1 MSTPPDAYSEGD
13 DAIIAKLMAQAQAP
27 ALPRALPLD
36 LDTMTKLAL
45 LPEFTP
51 EFLTDTGITTEISGT
66 VLADK
71 VFDSRPALPADDG
84 SLRSVYWVRRD
95 ARLTIGSQVRSQL
108 GLKKLGE
115 LLSGLRDR
123 VENARVPGLGLD
135 AWAEVVDLLIGDPE
149 GKAILDKVAGAVAH
163 RASQF
168 VEVVAFLADVLGG
181 SLPGVVD
188 RARTLVA
195 VKVRQDEAARALVT
209 YQRRPGLESWIAA
222 ALSGDDW
229 AIHLRGGGG
238 VGKTM
243 LLRYVSSPQFA
254 GEHRLAP
261 FTVAGVDFDHLDPR
275 YPLLRPLLLFEA
287 LQSQLVYPTSV
298 STTELG
304 QARGQFLDAA
314 AAAAELAVSTR
325 PGQWNPVGDGIRAF
339 ADLVRLTGRQVVLF
353 FDTAEELDK
362 ATGATSDSTPVEAT
376 LKRLDELQDV
386 LRRGGQLPVRVI
398 FAGRR
403 PLRTRQDG
411 TDATPA
417 HIRVRQ
423 VEGFD
428 LAEATTYLHDRIP
441 GITIGQVETLL
452 DRSGPVRGDRDQR
465 FNPFELASWAS
476 WVIDEQEAGRPFD
489 LDLLSSYADPYVQRR
504 ILGRI
509 SEPAVRVLVG
519 PAALLG
525 RFERR
530 LVEPTVRRAGI
541 DEQLAIKL
549 LADQEWVNVA
559 DRDDDGFPLTLEVDE
574 HLQDRLR
581 AAVMEPSFTFPL
593 DRRRLAEDIRAEIGA
608 HRLVDQP
615 ADPFVALIRLL
626 PPDDAFVFWGE
637 LEQRIARED
646 AWGWTD
652 GLIRRVE
659 PAAAPGTLL
668 LAAITATKAAGT
680 RRRPKGAAD
689 AAVLWLTVIDMIPV
703 SATTGPWAQLL
714 ARASLALFDQGIEP
728 TADDVRIA
736 PVASVAGA
744 VAVALG
750 AGEELWRRAAEAG
763 WFQAAG
769 HRLGSEGGYVGS
781 VLAELSNTRAGPVPV
796 GAMSLLNMVPY
807 LSLLQQRDR
816 LPGGDV
822 AWVDWAPP
830 EGIVERCALAAI
842 SWALPSA
849 SATTQTAIFFG
860 YQLEELAAR
869 ARGRLHDIDAE
880 RFAAVYLLRRLLEG
894 AVDSVELGS
903 YDNAERAAYTP
914 DRRPTWDL
922 HRTTPRLVDVVA
934 LGWAGLGTPKRAEDI
949 LRDRIEQAVRAGTD
963 PDAVADA
970 QAALVRLFREYRVA
984 PSRWSLGDLQ
994 AAGLAEVEQA
1004 TRLIG
1009 EGPKGNRVLK
1019 DAAKSAPSDGAE
1031 SPVVT
1036 LGHVV
1041 PTLRRLEIAAL
1052 DQPESTANE
1061 LFELARQPSGGQEV
1075 RADMAYV
1082 LGVLACAR
1090 AEIPVPKD
1098 LREHAMRSE
1107 AFRDP
1112 ARMRGK
1118 WGSGWT
1124 LRLKVARAY
1133 ASGDE
1138 QTARDLASGHP
1149 SPELALARRLSHV
1162 RLGPW
1167 RPPLGL
1173 LVLSGYAALVYGL
1186 LLGFALNYFTHL
1198 SLAASVA
1205 AGAAVVGPAYLVMR
1219 FAQTNDDIAEAFA
1232 RRILFSVEYLGEGPV
1247 ADLEVFTGSGPDRLR
1262 RMSPRAQA
1270 FYSSV
1275 FFPGRAG
1282 HNLKRPATVSLSAE
1296 ADHAERFTP
1305 PRWRVPPSTLLSSIV
1320 IAEVDVPPGLGTLPW
1335 ERWLAATS
1343 QSRTDAFIWIRPS
1356 TGWPE
1361 EVPSKGPPLFA
1372 GPDHMANKE
1381 VARFVPPVS
1390 GAPVSAAAQ
1399 AADGP
1404 QVARL
1409 VHIVGTPVPTA
1420 AGWRLRV
1427 DGADSRREA
1436 VSSPASTR
1444 RKGLVAPT
1452 DLVTDGTGVVVLQ
1465 ASPIPVGATP
1475 FAADRDGWLAF
1486 AADVLGAGAASVITV
1501 PPLGGVEA
1509 ERAVDITTRWAL
1521 KARDDLQP
1529 ANVVRLLKDLSRL
1542 VADVSER
1549 GPRPWPRDDVVG
1561 FIRLLDGGGRT
1572 SSET

>member
-1 MSTPPDAYSEGD
+1 
-13 DAIIAKLMAQAQAP
+13 
-27 ALPRALPLD
+27 
-36 LDTMTKLAL
+36 
-45 LPEFTP
+45 
-51 EFLTDTGITTEISGT
+51 
-66 VLADK
+66 
-71 VFDSRPALPADDG
+71 
-84 SLRSVYWVRRD
+84 
-95 ARLTIGSQVRSQL
+95 
-108 GLKKLGE
+108 
-115 LLSGLRDR
+115 
-123 VENARVPGLGLD
+123 
-135 AWAEVVDLLIGDPE
+135 
-149 GKAILDKVAGAVAH
+149 
-163 RASQF
+163 
-168 VEVVAFLADVLGG
+168 
-181 SLPGVVD
+181 
-188 RARTLVA
+188 
-195 VKVRQDEAARALVT
+195 
-209 YQRRPGLESWIAA
+209 
-222 ALSGDDW
+222 
-229 AIHLRGGGG
+229 
-238 VGKTM
+238 M
-243 LLRYVSSPQFA
+243 LLRYVSSPRFA
-254 GEHRLAP
+254 AEHRLAP

-325 PGQWNPVGDGIRAF
+325 PGQWNPVGDGIKAF

-417 HIRVRQ
+417 HISVRQ

-476 WVIDEQEAGRPFD
+476 WVIDEQEAGRRFD

-549 LADQEWVNVA
+549 LADQEWVNVVG
-559 DRDDDGFPLTLEVDE
+559 RDDDGFPLTLEVDE

-593 DRRRLAEDIRAEIGA
+593 DRRRLADDIRAEIGA

-626 PPDDAFVFWGE
+626 PPDDAFAFWGE

-659 PAAAPGTLL
+659 PAAAPGTPL
-668 LAAITATKAAGT
+668 LAAITATKAAAA

-689 AAVLWLTVIDMIPV
+689 ASLLWLTVIGMIPV
-703 SATTGPWAQLL
+703 SATTGPWAQLM

-744 VAVALG
+744 VAGALG

-769 HRLGSEGGYVGS
+769 HRLDSEGGYVGS
-781 VLAELSNTRAGPVPV
+781 LLAGLSNARAGRTP
-796 GAMSLLNMVPY
+796 GGDTGLLIMVWR
-807 LSLLQQRDR
+807 LIWLQRDG
-816 LPGGDV
+816 LPAGDV

-849 SATTQTAIFFG
+849 SASRETTVILIG
-860 YQLEELAAR
+860 DLLDELAAR

-880 RFAAVYLLRRLLEG
+880 RFAAVYLLRRLLAG
-894 AVDSVELGS
+894 AVDSEELGA
-903 YDNAERAAYTP
+903 YDHAERAAYTP

-934 LGWAGLGTPKRAEDI
+934 LGWAGLGAPKRAEDL

-1019 DAAKSAPSDGAE
+1019 DAAKNAPPDGTE

-1052 DQPESTANE
+1052 DQPESTAPE
-1061 LFELARQPSGGQEV
+1061 LFELARHPSGGQEV

-1112 ARMRGK
+1112 ARLRGK

-1133 ASGDE
+1133 AAGDE

-1149 SPELALARRLSHV
+1149 SPELALSRRLSHV
-1162 RLGPW
+1162 RLKPW
-1167 RPPLGL
+1167 RPSIGL
-1173 LVLSGYAALVYGL
+1173 LVLNGYAALGYGL
-1186 LLGFALNYFTHL
+1186 LLGLALIYFVHL
-1198 SLAASVA
+1198 SLWTSVA
-1205 AGAAVVGPAYLVMR
+1205 AGAAIVVPAYLAMR
-1219 FAQTNDDIAEAFA
+1219 YAQSRDDTAEAFA
-1232 RRILFSVEYLGEGPV
+1232 RRILISVEYPGEGPEANLKV
-1247 ADLEVFTGSGPDRLR
+1247 LSGSRLYRFR

-1270 FYSSV
+1270 FYS
-1275 FFPGRAG
+1275 FDFPGRVAG
-1282 HNLKRPATVSLSAE
+1282 SLRRPAKVSLSVV
-1296 ADHAERFTP
+1296 ADRVERFTP
-1305 PRWRVPPSTLLSSIV
+1305 PRWRVPSSTLLSSIV
-1320 IAEVDVPPGLGTLPW
+1320 FAEVDVPPGLGTLPW
-1335 ERWLAATS
+1335 ERWLSATAR
-1343 QSRTDAFIWIRPS
+1343 SRNDAFIWIRPS
-1356 TGWPE
+1356 PGWPE
-1361 EVPSKGPPLFA
+1361 EVPPAGPPLFA

-1390 GAPVSAAAQ
+1390 GAPVSAAQ

-1404 QVARL
+1404 PNARL
-1409 VHIVGTPVPTA
+1409 VHIVGTPVQTA

-1452 DLVTDGTGVVVLQ
+1452 DLVTDGAGVVILQ

-1486 AADVLGAGAASVITV
+1486 AADVLEAGAASVITM

-1529 ANVVRLLKDLSRL
+1529 GNVVRLLKDLSRL

-1549 GPRPWPRDDVVG
+1549 GPRPWPQDDVVG
-1561 FIRLLDGGGRT
+1561 FIRLLDGGRGR